1 MPTEA
6 EKIWDLLTISKNI
19 FFSFLYFW
27 KYNFPIEHRTLLFH
41 KKYINTFI
49 VVYLLN

>member
-27 KYNFPIEHRTLLFH
+27 KYNFPI
-41 KKYINTFI
+41 
-49 VVYLLN
+49 